1 MKALTDKIIEILEQQ
16 SNEAF
21 NIFEERAI
29 NNAIE
34 MIKRVEKE
42 AEFEEIARIMMKYLC
57 ENHDPRVS
65 VIITS
70 THAELLEGLKSTDD
84 IFDYAKDLTPQ
95 IERKL

>member
-1 MKALTDKIIEILEQQ
+1 MKTLIETIIENLEKR

-21 NIFEERAI
+21 DDREKRTL
-29 NNAIE
+29 NNAME

-57 ENHDPRVS
+57 ENHDPHVS

-70 THAELLEGLKSTDD
+70 THAELLEGIKLTGEVL
-84 IFDYAKDLTPQ
+84 DYVRD
-95 IERKL
+95 

>member
-1 MKALTDKIIEILEQQ
+1 MKTLTDKIIENLEQR

-21 NIFEERAI
+21 DDREKRTL
-29 NNAIE
+29 NNAME

-57 ENHDPRVS
+57 ENHDPHVS

-70 THAELLEGLKSTDD
+70 THAELLEGLKSTGEVL
-84 IFDYAKDLTPQ
+84 DYVLD
-95 IERKL
+95 